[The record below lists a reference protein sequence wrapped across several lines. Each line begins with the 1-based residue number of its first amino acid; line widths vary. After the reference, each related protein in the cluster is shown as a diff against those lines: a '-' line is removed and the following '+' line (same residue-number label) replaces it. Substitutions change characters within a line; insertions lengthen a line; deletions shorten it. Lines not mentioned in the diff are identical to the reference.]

1 MSATIA
7 PPTNVAPSLMT
18 SEEFLSLPDDKRD
31 RILIRGTVWEKRMT
45 YRNFFHSSVMAYLV
59 YQLTHW
65 AVSNPDRG
73 LNVVSGEAGVRLRTD
88 PATIVGIDV
97 AVVRRQATLL
107 TVGNRTILDEPP
119 LLAAEILSPSDRQR
133 EVEARVDEYLATG
146 VPLVWIV
153 SPHFRTITAHA
164 PGKDPQMFSGNAD
177 LIAEPVL
184 PGFRIPVAR
193 VFETI

>member
-7 PPTNVAPSLMT
+7 PPTTIAPALMT

-31 RILIRGTVWEKRMT
+31 RILIRGKVWEKRMT
-45 YRNFFHSSVMAYLV
+45 YRNAFHSAVMM
-59 YQLTHW
+59 QLGYVLTTW
-65 AVSNPDRG
+65 VSTNAANM
-73 LNVVSGEAGVRLRTD
+73 LKVVGGEAGVRLRSD

-97 AVVRRQATLL
+97 AVVRREAVLL
-107 TVGNRTILDEPP
+107 TVGNRTIFDEPP

-153 SPHFRTITAHA
+153 SPHFRTIIAYA
-164 PGKDPQMFSGNAD
+164 PGQAPVMFSGNAD
-177 LIAEPVL
+177 LVAEPVL

>member
-1 MSATIA
+1 
-7 PPTNVAPSLMT
+7 MT

-45 YRNFFHSSVMAYLV
+45 DRNAFHSAVMM
-59 YQLTHW
+59 QLGYVLTTW
-65 AVSNPDRG
+65 VSTNAVTM
-73 LNVVSGEAGVRLRTD
+73 LKVVGGEAGVRLRSD

-97 AVVRRQATLL
+97 AVVRREAVLL
-107 TVGNRTILDEPP
+107 TVGNRTIFDEPP

-133 EVEARVDEYLATG
+133 EVEARVDEYLAAG

-164 PGKDPQMFSGNAD
+164 PGKDPQMFSGSAD

>member
-1 MSATIA
+1 MNAAITRR
-7 PPTNVAPSLMT
+7 TMT
-18 SEEFLSLPDDKRD
+18 AEEFLSLPEDHRD
-31 RILIRGTVWEKRMT
+31 RILIRGRIWGKRRT
-45 YRNFFHSSVMAYLV
+45 YHEILHSSVLPRLGYL
-59 YQLTHW
+59 LTSW
-65 AVSNPDRG
+65 VLTDRSQT
-73 LNVVSGEAGVRLRTD
+73 LKVVGGGAGVRLRTD

-97 AVVRRQATLL
+97 AVVRREAVLL

-133 EVEARVDEYLATG
+133 EVEARVDEYLAAG